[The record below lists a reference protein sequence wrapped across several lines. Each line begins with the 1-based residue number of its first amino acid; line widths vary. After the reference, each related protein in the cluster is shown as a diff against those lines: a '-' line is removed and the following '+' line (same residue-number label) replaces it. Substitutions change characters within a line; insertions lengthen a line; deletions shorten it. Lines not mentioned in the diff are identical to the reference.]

1 MKFTK
6 KDIQIISRL
15 RNNSREMLT
24 KMSKETGI
32 PISTI
37 FDRINMQKEEI
48 LIKHTSLINFQAV
61 GFNSRAKVILKV
73 DKKDRER
80 LKSFIEKSTNINSAY
95 RINSGYDFM
104 FEAIFKNMKDL
115 EDFISFIEETH
126 NILGKQ
132 VYYVIDDIKREEF
145 LSQKTNQQISS

>member
-1 MKFTK
+1 MKVTK

-32 PISTI
+32 PVSTI
-37 FDRINMQKEEI
+37 FDRINMQKEEL
-48 LIKHTSLINFQAV
+48 LIKHTSLIDFQAI

-73 DKKDRER
+73 DKKDREK
-80 LKSFIEKSTNINSAY
+80 LKHFIEKSININSAY

-115 EDFISFIEETH
+115 EDFIIHIEENH
-126 NILGKQ
+126 NILEKQ
-132 VYYVIDDIKREEF
+132 VYYIIDDIKREEF
-145 LSQKTNQQISS
+145 LSQRIKEDN